1 MLIEDNEDEGEDIR
15 AECGSG
21 AGKPALETGALQL
34 TPRLGL
40 LLLAAQDRRTDSQAS
55 LKR

>member
-40 LLLAAQDRRTDSQAS
+40 LLLAAQERRTDSQAS